1 MHRRR
6 GRGPFAKANLGPQ
19 SFDIVGKCAVKFRFT
34 TGPTLKVTFYCAEVL
49 SYPYVL
55 GLPTQQRA
63 GAVFDFH
70 TGTVTFKE
78 LNFSMSLD
86 HGGGLTRPHRR
97 GFVHLENSPANSED
111 DSDASRDGEN
121 MNVEFA
127 KLRDFEH
134 DLAVRQG
141 LRVLLRGLERDLAVR
156 QELRG
161 CRSSL

>member
-1 MHRRR
+1 MCIRDSRRR
-6 GRGPFAKANLGPQ
+6 GEAVNVPILVEEGENEDRSGMLLDTAASISLMSYRALWEGLCKGCIDVADVALLPKPISVRVGNGQ

-78 LNFSMSLD
+78 LDFSMSLD
-86 HGGGLTRPHRR
+86 HGGGPVSYTHLTLPTICS
-97 GFVHLENSPANSED
+97 V
-111 DSDASRDGEN
+111 
-121 MNVEFA
+121 
-127 KLRDFEH
+127 
-134 DLAVRQG
+134 
-141 LRVLLRGLERDLAVR
+141 
-156 QELRG
+156 
-161 CRSSL
+161 